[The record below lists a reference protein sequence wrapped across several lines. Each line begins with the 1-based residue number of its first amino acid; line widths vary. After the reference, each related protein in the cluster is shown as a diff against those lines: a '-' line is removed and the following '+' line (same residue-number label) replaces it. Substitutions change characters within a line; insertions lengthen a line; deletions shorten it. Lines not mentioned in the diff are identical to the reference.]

1 MSGDILKFFCA
12 FIYLFILFWLYWI
25 FVAVHMLSLVAA
37 SRGCSL
43 IAMCGLMAVV
53 LLLRSTDSRALRL
66 QQLWHV
72 SSRAQGQ

>member
-1 MSGDILKFFCA
+1 MSGDILKLFCA

-43 IAMCGLMAVV
+43 IAMCGLIAVGSLV
-53 LLLRSTDSRALRL
+53 AEHRL
-66 QQLWHV
+66 
-72 SSRAQGQ
+72 